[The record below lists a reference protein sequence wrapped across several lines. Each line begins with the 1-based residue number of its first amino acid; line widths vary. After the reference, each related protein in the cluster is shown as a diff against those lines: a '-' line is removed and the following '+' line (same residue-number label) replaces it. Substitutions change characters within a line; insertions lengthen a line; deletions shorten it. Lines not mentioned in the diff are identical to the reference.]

1 VEVGMKGLAT
11 VMLLAAVAGGGG
23 EAGNMTEKLHWLGHD
38 AFRIDGPPV
47 VYVDPY
53 QLGDGLPAA
62 DVILITHDH
71 FDHLSPADV
80 TKIHK
85 PGTVVVAPKEVAGK
99 LSVPV
104 TVIAVGETK
113 TLAGI
118 TVKAVP
124 AYNTNKTFH
133 PKNDGKVGFVFIVGG
148 VTYYHA
154 GDTDVIPEMTGL
166 APDVALL
173 PVSGTYVMTA
183 DEAAKA
189 ARQIKPK
196 VAVPMH
202 YGAIVGSDA
211 DAKKFAKLLEG
222 SGIQVVI
229 KAKE

>member
-1 VEVGMKGLAT
+1 MKGLAT
-11 VMLLAAVAGGGG
+11 VMRLAAVTAGGG
-23 EAGNMTEKLHWLGHD
+23 EATQMTEKLHWLGHD
-38 AFRIDGPPV
+38 TFRIDGPPV

-80 TKIHK
+80 AKIHK
-85 PGTVVVAPKEVAGK
+85 PTTVVVAPKEVVGK
-99 LSVPV
+99 LSFPV
-104 TVIAVGETK
+104 TVIASGESK
-113 TLAGI
+113 TVAGI

-133 PKNDGKVGFVFIVGG
+133 PKNDGKVGFVFTVGA

-173 PVSGTYVMTA
+173 PVSGPYVMTA
-183 DEAAKA
+183 AGAGKGG
-189 ARQIKPK
+189 RRIKPT
-196 VAVPMH
+196 
-202 YGAIVGSDA
+202 GAGPRNHRGA
-211 DAKKFAKLLEG
+211 
-222 SGIQVVI
+222 
-229 KAKE
+229 